1 MSEEYTSGSYRME
14 MLKSSNWM
22 PWKHHMLAVLRDLGL
37 EQLYI
42 AKDAHVPGVAKAREP
57 TAEEL
62 EAQKKWRDGD
72 AKARTRMELA
82 ISDAEMIHISGAI
95 TASDMWKQL
104 SQVKESKG
112 HLGVLATRRAL
123 YRASTIEGFNMVDH
137 ISNLRKLQEEL
148 HLMESLIM

>member
-22 PWKHHMLAVLRDLGL
+22 PWKRRMLAVLRDLGL
-37 EQLYI
+37 EQYI
-42 AKDAHVPGVAKAREP
+42 AKDASVPGVAKAGEP
-57 TAEEL
+57 TAKEL

-72 AKARTRMELA
+72 AKARTQMELA

-112 HLGVLATRRAL
+112 RLEFWQQGEPFTEPA
-123 YRASTIEGFNMVDH
+123 
-137 ISNLRKLQEEL
+137 Q
-148 HLMESLIM
+148 